1 MRIAIAQQNYH
12 IGNFDANF
20 AKIKQGIQAARSQKA
35 DIVVFSELS
44 VCGYPPR
51 DFLEFR
57 DFIRRSQDVIEAL
70 KPESHDIAIVVGA
83 PTINP
88 DIEGKDLFNSAYFIA
103 DGDIKHIAHKALL
116 PTYDVFD
123 EYRYFEP
130 AKVFHTLTYKGY
142 RIALTICEDIWN
154 VGNENPLYTICPM
167 DEMMHE
173 QPQVMLN
180 LSASP
185 FTYTHAAERVHTLRA
200 NVLRYKVPIFYVN
213 CVGAQT
219 ELLFDGGSIVMND
232 SGTVVDELPFFS
244 ESMGVYELEPLIKS
258 QNSTDKV
265 QPKEKIPLIYD
276 ALVMGIRDY
285 FQKLNFKQAI
295 LGLSGGI
302 DSALVLALASDALGA
317 SNVRAVLMPS
327 QFSSDHS
334 VNDALKM
341 VETWGCMHDIVAIKP
356 MFDSYMVALSEQ
368 FKGTPFNVTE
378 ENLQARIRANIL
390 MALSN
395 KFGYI
400 LLNTS
405 NKSEAAVGY
414 GTLYGDMAG
423 GISVIGDIYKTEVY
437 ALSRYINERYNKEM
451 IPENI
456 MTKAPSAELRP
467 NQKDSD
473 SLPEYD
479 ILDQVLYQYIECHK
493 GPQSLLAMGF
503 DKKLVEKTLR
513 LVNINEYK
521 RHQTPPILR
530 VSPKAFGSGRR
541 LPIVGKYLS

>member
-12 IGNFDANF
+12 IGNFDANL
-20 AKIKQGIQAARSQKA
+20 AKIRQGVQAARLEGA

-57 DFIRRSQDVIEAL
+57 DFIRRSQEVIEAL
-70 KPESHDIAIVVGA
+70 RADSHDIAIVVGA

-88 DIEGKDLFNSAYFIA
+88 VTEGKDLFNSAYFIA
-103 DGDIKHIAHKALL
+103 EGEIKHIAHKALL

-130 AKVFHTLTYKGY
+130 AKEFHTLHYKGY

-167 DEMMHE
+167 DEMMPE

-185 FTYTHAAERVHTLRA
+185 FSYVHSQERVHTLRA
-200 NVLRYKVPIFYVN
+200 NVERYKVPIFYVN

-232 SGTVVDELPFFS
+232 SGTVVAELPFFV
-244 ESMGVYELEPLIKS
+244 EGFGVYDLAPLIDSSKG
-258 QNSTDKV
+258 TDAIQV
-265 QPKEKIPLIYD
+265 KEKIPLIYE
-276 ALVMGIRDY
+276 ALLMGISDY

-302 DSALVLALASDALGA
+302 DSALVLALACDALGA

-334 VNDALKM
+334 ISDALQM
-341 VETWGCMHDIVAIKP
+341 VDTLGCMHDIVAIKP
-356 MFDSYMVALSEQ
+356 MFDSFMTALSEQ
-368 FKGTPFNVTE
+368 FENTPFNVTE

-423 GISVIGDIYKTEVY
+423 GISVIGDLYKTEVY
-437 ALSRYINERYNKEM
+437 ALSRYINQRHGKEI
-451 IPENI
+451 IPEKI

-493 GPQSLLAMGF
+493 GPKSLIEMGF
-503 DKKLVEKTLR
+503 DKALVEKTLR

-530 VSPKAFGSGRR
+530 ISPKAFGSGRR

>member
-12 IGNFDANF
+12 IGNFDANL
-20 AKIKQGIQAARSQKA
+20 AKIRQGVQAARLEGA

-57 DFIRRSQDVIEAL
+57 DFIRRSQEVIEAL
-70 KPESHDIAIVVGA
+70 RADSHDIAIVVGA

-88 DIEGKDLFNSAYFIA
+88 VTEGKDLFNSAYFIA
-103 DGDIKHIAHKALL
+103 EGEIKHIAHKALL

-130 AKVFHTLTYKGY
+130 AKEFHTLHYKGY

-167 DEMMHE
+167 DEMMPE

-185 FTYTHAAERVHTLRA
+185 FSYVHSQERVHTLRA
-200 NVLRYKVPIFYVN
+200 NVERYKVPIFYVN

-232 SGTVVDELPFFS
+232 SGTVVAELPFFV
-244 ESMGVYELEPLIKS
+244 EGFGVYDLAPLIDSSKG
-258 QNSTDKV
+258 TDAIQV
-265 QPKEKIPLIYD
+265 KEKIPLIYE
-276 ALVMGIRDY
+276 ALLMGISDY

-302 DSALVLALASDALGA
+302 DSALVLALACDALGA

-334 VNDALKM
+334 ISDALQM
-341 VETWGCMHDIVAIKP
+341 VNTLGCMHDIVAIKP
-356 MFDSYMVALSEQ
+356 MFDSFMTALSEQ
-368 FKGTPFNVTE
+368 FNNTPFNVTE

-423 GISVIGDIYKTEVY
+423 GISVIGDLYKTEVY
-437 ALSRYINERYNKEM
+437 ALSRYINQRHGKEI
-451 IPENI
+451 IPEKI

-493 GPQSLLAMGF
+493 GPKSLIEMGF
-503 DKKLVEKTLR
+503 DKALVEKTLR

-530 VSPKAFGSGRR
+530 ISRKAFGSGRR
-541 LPIVGKYLS
+541 MPIVGKYLS